1 MRGGD
6 FSLCD
11 GSDVK
16 LSRHARRR
24 CKERHINPFYVENSH
39 AIIRNRVVVTAWQKE
54 PKNFG
59 TRSSKGVDYMRK
71 THKAVCVPKDV
82 LVHLPKYAARQ
93 ERRERDQLQK
103 KRSIKRQRKKKPKEP
118 RSKAVPKAR
127 RKKKRSRPPSKHT
140 AKAYPSLH

>member
-82 LVHLPKYAARQ
+82 LVHFPKYAARQ
-93 ERRERDQLQK
+93 ERRERDQK

-118 RSKAVPKAR
+118 RSKAVPKAHC
-127 RKKKRSRPPSKHT
+127 KKKRSRPPSKRT